1 MKKIDTKIIELNKP
15 VEAVFY
21 ALSDFSN
28 LRALPEANDKIKNF
42 QCSYD
47 TLSFEVD
54 ANGMANI
61 EVELKITDRKPF
73 EYITIMNQKEIMGGF
88 SFAMNFI
95 FNKVNDTSCTLQG
108 KCNVEGN
115 AMILMMFKKQIEKGL
130 DTLMDGIKK
139 AVDGQ

>member
-1 MKKIDTKIIELNKP
+1 MKKIDTKIVELNKP

-28 LRALPEANDKIKNF
+28 LRALPEANEKIKDF
-42 QCSYD
+42 KCTYD
-47 TLSFEVD
+47 TLSFSVD
-54 ANGMANI
+54 ANGMANV

-73 EYITIMNQKEIMGGF
+73 EYITIMNRKDIMGGF

-95 FNKVNDTSCTLQG
+95 FTKVTDYSCTIQG

-115 AMILMMFKKQIEKGL
+115 AMILMMFKKQIENGL
-130 DTLMDGIKK
+130 NTLMDGIKK
-139 AVDGQ
+139 SVDGI

>member
-1 MKKIDTKIIELNKP
+1 MKKIDTKIVELNKP

-28 LRALPEANDKIKNF
+28 LRALPEANEKIKDF
-42 QCSYD
+42 KCTYD
-47 TLSFEVD
+47 TLSFSVD
-54 ANGMANI
+54 ANGMANV

-73 EYITIMNQKEIMGGF
+73 EYITIMNQKDIMGGF

-95 FNKVNDTSCTLQG
+95 FTKVTDYSCTIQG

-115 AMILMMFKKQIEKGL
+115 AMILMMFKKQIENGL
-130 DTLMDGIKK
+130 NTLMDGIKK
-139 AVDGQ
+139 SVDGI